1 MACSAAPMQIASLS
15 GLVSII
21 AASHSVCQLKFRS
34 DMAALPPEECRYLGA
49 GSPFSAWKRRVAGAH
64 GPALI
69 RTSVHIIHVITQ
81 KSSGV
86 CCRRERPLSDT
97 ELEPFRDE
105 IVVRHVE
112 HVGNSGVHLSLAVA
126 AI

>member
-1 MACSAAPMQIASLS
+1 MP
-15 GLVSII
+15 V
-21 AASHSVCQLKFRS
+21 FR
-34 DMAALPPEECRYLGA
+34 A

-86 CCRRERPLSDT
+86 CCRRERPLSNKRRGRREDRAVKKRQSLVSGPQN
-97 ELEPFRDE
+97 LEPSHAPSRFSDSYLPLSKTVGISFKRVCLTGMDE
-105 IVVRHVE
+105 RSISLLD
-112 HVGNSGVHLSLAVA
+112 SGCLFNT
-126 AI
+126 

>member
-1 MACSAAPMQIASLS
+1 MP
-15 GLVSII
+15 V
-21 AASHSVCQLKFRS
+21 FR
-34 DMAALPPEECRYLGA
+34 A

-86 CCRRERPLSDT
+86 CCRRERPLSNTRRGRREDRAVKKRQSLVSGPQN
-97 ELEPFRDE
+97 LEPS
-105 IVVRHVE
+105 H
-112 HVGNSGVHLSLAVA
+112 AVKILRQLLTFVKNGGDFLQA
-126 AI
+126 CLLDWDG